1 MMIKTPRHMAVEI
14 LNRVEEEGAYAEPL
28 LDASLSCARETKL
41 QDRRLITQ
49 IVYGTLRMRGHLD
62 WIIERL
68 YRGKF
73 DSMDVSIKNILRTG
87 LYQLLFTEKIPDF
100 AIVDEAVE
108 ITKKMHRRGSG
119 LVNAILRN
127 FIRKKD
133 QIAYPEIGKDPALN
147 ISIVH
152 SHPLWMVK
160 KWIEMFGVEETA
172 ALCKANNQIPPAAVR
187 VNTLKTT
194 RERTKEE
201 LSQHGF
207 EVKETAFSPDGLIIS
222 NPAMSARETD
232 SYASGRIQ
240 FQDEASQLIARLV
253 SPKPGENV
261 FDICAGMGGKTTHL
275 AAIMENRGSILAL
288 DISEKKI
295 AALCKN
301 VKRLDVAIV
310 DKHVGDAREKPGKAF
325 AESFDRILV
334 DAPCTGL
341 GTLRRNPEIKWRALP
356 ADAEKCSVLQKAIL
370 GNAAPYLKR
379 GGSLIY
385 STCTITEEENEEV
398 IEDFTNRHPDF
409 ICIRPPDTIN
419 SSLVDDHGYFRS
431 YPHRHGTD
439 GFFGAVLVKGMEGEK
454 QND

>member
-1 MMIKTPRHMAVEI
+1 MMMKTPRHMAVEI

-28 LDASLSCARETKL
+28 LDASLSAHPQTKL
-41 QDRRLITQ
+41 QDRRLVTE

-62 WIIERL
+62 WIIECL

-73 DSMDVSIKNILRTG
+73 NTMDVNLKNILRTA
-87 LYQLLFTEKIPDF
+87 LYQLLFTERIPHF

-108 ITKKMHRRGSG
+108 IAKKMCRAGSG

-133 QIAYPEIGKDPALN
+133 QITYPKIGEDPAHH
-147 ISIVH
+147 ISIIH

-160 KWIEMFGVEETA
+160 KWIEMFGIEDTV
-172 ALCKANNQIPPAAVR
+172 ALCKTNNQVPPVTVR

-194 RERTKEE
+194 REKTKEE

-207 EVKETAFSPDGLIIS
+207 EVKETIFSPDGLIIS
-222 NPAMSARETD
+222 IPTISVRETD
-232 SYASGRIQ
+232 CYTSGRIQ

-261 FDICAGMGGKTTHL
+261 LDICAGMGGKTTHM

-288 DISEKKI
+288 DISKKKI
-295 AALCKN
+295 DALCKN
-301 VKRLDVAIV
+301 ASILNAVIV
-310 DKHVGDAREKPGKAF
+310 ETQVGDAREKPGQASL
-325 AESFDRILV
+325 ESFDKILI

-341 GTLRRNPEIKWRALP
+341 GTLRRNPEIKWRTCP
-356 ADAEKCSVLQKAIL
+356 EDVEKCSILQKAIL
-370 GNAAPYLKR
+370 ENAAPCIKR
-379 GGSLIY
+379 GGHLIY
-385 STCTITEEENEEV
+385 STCTITKEENEEV

-409 ICIRPPDTIN
+409 ICNRPLDAIN
-419 SSLVDDHGYFRS
+419 PNLVDDRGYFRS

-439 GFFGAVLVKGMEGEK
+439 GFFGAVLVKDM
-454 QND
+454 

>member
-1 MMIKTPRHMAVEI
+1 MAVEI
-14 LNRVEEEGAYAEPL
+14 LDRVEEEGAYAEPL
-28 LDASLSCARETKL
+28 LDASLSGHPQTKL
-41 QDRRLITQ
+41 EDRRLITE
-49 IVYGTLRMRGHLD
+49 IVYGTLRMRGQLD
-62 WIIERL
+62 WVIECL

-73 DSMDVSIKNILRTG
+73 NAMDVSISNILRTG
-87 LYQLLFTEKIPDF
+87 LYQLLFTERIPDF

-108 ITKKMHRRGSG
+108 ITKKIHRRGSG

-133 QIAYPEIGKDPALN
+133 QIQYPEIEKDPAHH

-160 KWIEMFGVEETA
+160 KLIEMFGVEETTA
-172 ALCKANNQIPPAAVR
+172 FCKANNQIPPITVR

-194 RERTKEE
+194 RERTKKE

-207 EVKETAFSPDGLIIS
+207 EVKETAFSPDGLIVS
-222 NPAMSARETD
+222 NRTTSVRETD
-232 SYASGRIQ
+232 AHTSGRIQ
-240 FQDEASQLIARLV
+240 VQDDASQLIGRLV
-253 SPKPGENV
+253 SPKPGERV
-261 FDICAGMGGKTTHL
+261 LDLCAGMGGKTAHL
-275 AAIMENRGSILAL
+275 AAIMKNHGSILAI
-288 DISEKKI
+288 DISKKQI
-295 AALCKN
+295 DALSKN
-301 VKRLDVAIV
+301 LKRLDVTIV
-310 DKHVGDAREKPGKAF
+310 DTHMGDAREKPGKAF
-325 AESFDRILV
+325 VESFDRVLI

-356 ADAEKCSVLQKAIL
+356 ADADKCSVLQKAIL
-370 GNAAPYLKR
+370 ENAAPYLKR

-385 STCTITEEENEEV
+385 STCTITGEENEEV

-419 SSLVDDHGYFRS
+419 LSLVDDHGYFRS

-439 GFFGAVLVKGMEGEK
+439 GFFGAVLCKRHGGGK
-454 QND
+454 RND